1 MQEKFFEIIP
11 PMINEYFIPKLCGW
25 MGHIPEEEFDVISEE
40 GDVNFVSF
48 DIPTVSE
55 PNKTMLYLVVRKLL
69 GHDTPNYPQQIGDC
83 FPINTMVLMS
93 DGSKKKITDVKIGD
107 KVVTPLGNKKKVTN
121 TISKKYN
128 GKLCSLKSKNNETVR
143 ATADHKFIT
152 TQNNKFRWKTISDIN
167 KEDKLFL
174 PILSSRINNLEE
186 IEHKEVSNLPVYC
199 LEVEDDHSF
208 IANGF
213 AVHNCVS
220 FGAKNA
226 LEKLECIEI
235 VQGGEREEF
244 HPIFPPFFYGTGR
257 VFVGKA
263 ELGPNEDGSSGSWM
277 AAAVMK
283 YGALRSDEAG
293 VPTYSGQVARK
304 WGYKPGPPANFV
316 DVAKTFLVKSAAR
329 LRSFDEVVAAI
340 ANGYPVT
347 IASNQGFN
355 MMPSSTGF
363 HEPGREPW
371 PHQMCIIGADTKYK
385 TPYGIIENNWGDS
398 HGRLKD
404 FDDMHDLPIG
414 CLRVRA
420 EIIDR
425 MVKSGEAFAYS
436 AFSGFPS
443 KDDGWLDEAL
453 FDII

>member
-25 MGHIPEEEFDVISEE
+25 MGHIPEEEFDVISEDGE
-40 GDVNFVSF
+40 VNFVSF
-48 DIPTVSE
+48 EIPTVSQ

-69 GHDTPNYPQQIGDC
+69 GHDTPNYPQQVGDC
-83 FPINTMVLMS
+83 TSF
-93 DGSKKKITDVKIGD
+93 GSK
-107 KVVTPLGNKKKVTN
+107 N
-121 TISKKYN
+121 
-128 GKLCSLKSKNNETVR
+128 
-143 ATADHKFIT
+143 
-152 TQNNKFRWKTISDIN
+152 
-167 KEDKLFL
+167 
-174 PILSSRINNLEE
+174 
-186 IEHKEVSNLPVYC
+186 
-199 LEVEDDHSF
+199 
-208 IANGF
+208 
-213 AVHNCVS
+213 AV
-220 FGAKNA
+220 
-226 LEKLECIEI
+226 EKLQCVEI
-235 VQGGEREEF
+235 VSGGEREEF
-244 HPIFPPFFYGTGR
+244 HPIFPPYFYGAGR
-257 VFVGKA
+257 VFIGNA
-263 ELGPNEDGSSGSWM
+263 QLGPNEDGASGAWM

-293 VPTYSGQVARK
+293 VPTYSGQIARK

-329 LRSFDEVVAAI
+329 LRSFDEVVTAI

-371 PHQMCIIGADTKYK
+371 PHQMCIIGADTQYK

-404 FDDMHDLPIG
+404 FDDNHDLPIG